1 MKGIVAD
8 ADVLGQVERI
18 VAVVQGK
25 VWGELWRESGLRYF
39 SFEQLNLDSDSS
51 DAEVWDKCQAAEDVL
66 ITGNRNADDPDSLEA
81 TIESRNQPSALPV
94 FTLAD
99 AQRILNDS
107 EYVELIA
114 ESLLDYLMSIDNIRG
129 TGRLFLP

>member
-8 ADVLGQVERI
+8 ADVVGQVERI

-25 VWGELWRESGLRYF
+25 VWGDIWHELGLRYF
-39 SFEQLNLDSDSS
+39 IFEQLDLDSDSS
-51 DAEVWDKCQAAEDVL
+51 DAEVWDKCQAAEVVL

-81 TIESRNQPSALPV
+81 TIEARNEPSALPV

-99 AQRILNDS
+99 AERVLNDS

-114 ESLLDYLMSIDNIRG
+114 ESLLDYIMYIDNVRG
-129 TGRLFLP
+129 TGRLYLP